1 MLINYTAFIESLA
14 VAASVGALL
23 WLRYTQ
29 PNLERPIKVNLL
41 LPIVFFITCL
51 FLVLLPFY
59 VSPYETGIGVAITLT
74 GVPIYFLTVQ
84 WKSKPR
90 LYNKLIS
97 KCCHFSSPIPVIL
110 ALLVLPFHDFFLFP
124 QQTPSPP
131 SRKSFS
137 SVLKRTSHQL
147 LDWTA
152 TPLCLCQF
160 SPSFAFMLSSQFST
174 FAFPFTILF
183 LVLWVQ
189 T

>member
-1 MLINYTAFIESLA
+1 MSLSYLTTTQIYVLINYTAFIESLA

-23 WLRYTQ
+23 YLRYTQ

-97 KCCHFSSPIPVIL
+97 KLHYFYCFIDNSFD
-110 ALLVLPFHDFFLFP
+110 LLFTDSFTTVTQKLFFCA
-124 QQTPSPP
+124 QE
-131 SRKSFS
+131 
-137 SVLKRTSHQL
+137 
-147 LDWTA
+147 D
-152 TPLCLCQF
+152 
-160 SPSFAFMLSSQFST
+160 
-174 FAFPFTILF
+174 
-183 LVLWVQ
+183 
-189 T
+189 